1 MEDLLLSSVAAGGQ
15 LLYSAAKV
23 SEKLRGP
30 ERFIDRSLR
39 GITQSIPTGEA
50 VTVLQ
55 RTEKSLEWR
64 VMALMLSGMGV
75 N

>member
-1 MEDLLLSSVAAGGQ
+1 MEDLLLSSVAAEGQ

-30 ERFIDRSLR
+30 ERFIYRRLR

-50 VTVLQ
+50 VAVLQ
-55 RTEKSLEWR
+55 RTEKPLEWR
-64 VMALMLSGMGV
+64 VMALILSGMGV

>member
-1 MEDLLLSSVAAGGQ
+1 MEDLLLSSVAAEGQ

-30 ERFIDRSLR
+30 ERFIDRRLR
-39 GITQSIPTGEA
+39 GITQSIPTGKA
-50 VTVLQ
+50 VAVLQ
-55 RTEKSLEWR
+55 RTEKPLEWR
-64 VMALMLSGMGV
+64 VMALILSGMGV